1 LLFLSFPKFGSGYVA
16 WIALVPL
23 LVALDGQRLWAAA
36 RLAYITGLASSVG
49 LLYWTSLVVLQF
61 GGLPLSVAIGV
72 MLLLCTAFSLFHGL
86 FGLFVGYW
94 TERLGRQALLLAPV
108 AWVATEILRS
118 HTLFNFAW
126 CLLGYSQHENLPVL
140 QLARLAAVF
149 GVSFVVCAVNALLA
163 FAWLAPPRTRARALG
178 ALAALAALVLAH
190 GAWMLSRP
198 WESSGRLKVGLVQ
211 ASIPQEEK
219 WAPGQALANVTKH
232 LTLSEQA
239 AQEGARLVVWPESA
253 APGYY
258 DRSEWLQQTLG
269 DLERRRGIYL
279 LFGNDDRE
287 VREGPDRMW
296 VGAKMLTPHGELPY
310 RYHKVRLVPFGE
322 YVPLQSL
329 LTLGG
334 RFSAKMV
341 NQVAD
346 FAPGQEYTVGEVD
359 GHRLSAFICY
369 EAIFP
374 DLVREFAVRDAELFV
389 NITNDGWYGTTSAP
403 YQHVSMARFRAVEGG
418 RFLVRAANTGITAVV
433 DPRGRMVASTRL
445 FETTALVHEVDFVKG
460 TTLYAR
466 TGDVFA
472 WGCLGAAIALTGSL
486 MARR

>member
-1 LLFLSFPKFGSGYVA
+1 MP
-16 WIALVPL
+16 
-23 LVALDGQRLWAAA
+23 
-36 RLAYITGLASSVG
+36 
-49 LLYWTSLVVLQF
+49 LVVA
-61 GGLPLSVAIGV
+61 VGV

-86 FGLFVGYW
+86 FGLLLGLW
-94 TERLGRQALLLAPV
+94 GRHLGRQALFLAPV

-126 CLLGYSQHENLPVL
+126 CLLGYSQHDNLPVL
-140 QLARLAAVF
+140 QAARLAAVF
-149 GVSFVVCAVNALLA
+149 GVSFIVCAVNAVLA
-163 FAWLAPPRTRARALG
+163 AAWLEPRPAVRGRILAG
-178 ALAALAALVLAH
+178 GAALAALVLAH

-198 WESSGRLKVGLVQ
+198 WESSGRIKVGLVQ

-269 DLERRRGIYL
+269 ELVRRRGIFL

-296 VGAKMLTPHGELPY
+296 VGAKMLTPQGELPY

-322 YVPLQSL
+322 YVPLQGL
-329 LTLGG
+329 ITLGG
-334 RFSAKMV
+334 RLTAKVV

-346 FAPGQEYTVGEVD
+346 FSPGEDYSVGEVD
-359 GHRLSAFICY
+359 GHKLSAFICY

-374 DLVREFAVRDAELFV
+374 DLIREFARREAELLV
-389 NITNDGWYGTTSAP
+389 NITNDGWYGRTSAP
-403 YQHVSMARFRAVEGG
+403 FQHVSMARFRAVEAG
-418 RFLVRAANTGITAVV
+418 RFMVRAANTGITTVV
-433 DPRGRMVASTRL
+433 DPRGRVVAATSLFDSTV
-445 FETTALVHEVDFVKG
+445 LVREVDFVSG
-460 TTLYAR
+460 TTPYAR

-472 WGCLGAAIALTGSL
+472 WGCLGAAIALSGSL
-486 MARR
+486 MVRR